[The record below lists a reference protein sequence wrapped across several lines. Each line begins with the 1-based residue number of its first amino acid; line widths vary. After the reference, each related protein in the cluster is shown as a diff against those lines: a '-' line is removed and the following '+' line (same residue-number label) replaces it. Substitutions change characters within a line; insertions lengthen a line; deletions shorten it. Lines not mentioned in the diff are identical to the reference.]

1 MIDLGNAEDFIIQI
15 SNLIQ
20 KMAIDRL
27 HIIGDIFDRGP
38 GQHFIMDYLC
48 EHNSF
53 DVQSGNHDDV
63 WMGAALGH
71 MPCIANI
78 IRNSLRYDGL
88 DILEDGYGIN
98 MLPLATF
105 AMEVYKDDPCNA
117 FEMKGT
123 SNYNAL
129 EKELGQKM
137 HKAISIIQFKLEGQ
151 LIHRHREFHMED
163 RCLLHRIDPVKGIV
177 TLSDGKE

>member
-1 MIDLGNAEDFIIQI
+1 MLYGWEQQLDSSA
-15 SNLIQ
+15 
-20 KMAIDRL
+20 
-27 HIIGDIFDRGP
+27 
-38 GQHFIMDYLC
+38 
-48 EHNSF
+48 
-53 DVQSGNHDDV
+53 
-63 WMGAALGH
+63 
-71 MPCIANI
+71 CIATVL
-78 IRNSLRYDGL
+78 RNSIRYGNL

-137 HKAISIIQFKLEGQ
+137 HKAIAIIQFKLEGQ
-151 LIHRHREFHMED
+151 LIRRHKEFHMEN
-163 RCLLHRIDPVKGIV
+163 RCLLHRIDPEKGTDHTSGRKRISNAGYRI
-177 TLSDGKE
+177 SDD